1 MVTLMNLTYE
11 ELQTLT
17 ANYKA
22 ARDDMGK
29 KLVLIPASF
38 KVYNPSTQSEKTLL
52 DMLRDMNDETMPAE
66 AKEAHEAAMQALLTY
81 QNIMNE
87 KIHAAKMNNY
97 TVSMAMRDLHTEY
110 LKATAIPERLLS
122 SVLMVNKTNIAETD
136 HAALVEVYKV
146 LGLTHYATFTH
157 RDFVYYNPEQFDFD
171 GLKNMIIMNSPSLF
185 QHTYPD
191 FWDNMTSRFVD
202 TNPLNS
208 CMSMV
213 INARKS

>member
-1 MVTLMNLTYE
+1 MVNLMNLTYE

-17 ANYKA
+17 AKYKA
-22 ARDDMGK
+22 VRDDMGK
-29 KLVLIPASF
+29 KIVSIPASF
-38 KVYNPSTQSEKTLL
+38 KFYNASTNSEKTLL
-52 DMLRDMNDETMPAE
+52 DMLREMNDQTMPEE
-66 AKEAHEAAMQALLTY
+66 AKEAHEAAMQSLLIY
-81 QNIMNE
+81 QNIMSE

-122 SVLMVNKTNIAETD
+122 SVLLVNKKNIAETD

-146 LGLTHYATFTH
+146 LGFTHYSIFTH

-185 QHTYPD
+185 QHNYPD
-191 FWDNMTSRFVD
+191 FWDNMTSKLVD
-202 TNPLNS
+202 SDPLTS

-213 INARKS
+213 INARKH

>member
-1 MVTLMNLTYE
+1 MVTFMNLTYE

-38 KVYNPSTQSEKTLL
+38 KVYNPSTESEKTLL
-52 DMLRDMNDETMPAE
+52 SMLREMNDEAMPAE
-66 AKEAHEAAMQALLTY
+66 AKEAHEAAMQALLIF

-110 LKATAIPERLLS
+110 LKATAIPERELSFVLLI
-122 SVLMVNKTNIAETD
+122 NKRNIAPED
-136 HAALVEVYKV
+136 HDTLVAVYKA
-146 LGLTHYATFTH
+146 LGFTHYSTYLY
-157 RDFVYYNPEQFDFD
+157 RDIVYYNPDKIDAD
-171 GLKNMIIMNSPSLF
+171 GFKNMIIMNSPSLF
-185 QHTYPD
+185 QHNYPN
-191 FWDNMTSRFVD
+191 FWDNMKTEYVGSD
-202 TNPLNS
+202 PLTS
-208 CMSMV
+208 CMSSV
-213 INARKS
+213 IHARKA